1 MVSVSDDVILEQVEF
16 TYDAAGN
23 VIQTVTRQ
31 RYHNAPDSQTGP
43 LNDPSTTPKARVTY
57 STAYPDALGRTVA
70 TVEYGTNGGT
80 ELTRPGTIPERSD
93 TVLVTTLAYN
103 SAGQVST
110 QTNPAGIKTCFE
122 YDAARRRTGLTLN
135 CTGAGS
141 SSSSSSSG
149 GCEPSDDVN
158 VTVLTGFNA
167 DGNVA
172 SITAKNHVTADQ
184 VTQYVYGTTL
194 DDADIA
200 SSLLKRAEVYPDSVD
215 DDDRIVFS
223 YNRQREAT
231 KTTDQNGTVHEY
243 DRDKLGRQTHDR
255 VTALGTGV
263 DGAIRRLS
271 TGYEVRGMKSKLTSW
286 NNASVTSGDVVN
298 ESVFVFNS
306 FRQLIAD
313 YQSHGGTV
321 NTGTSPKVQYG
332 FADGSANTI
341 RPTSLTYPNGR
352 VIASDYGTANGIN
365 DAVSRIASLI
375 DDDTHLADYSYLGRS
390 TFVITDY
397 TEPEIKWTLADLAGS
412 NDPDTGDIYSGFDRF
427 GRVKDNRWYN
437 YGNSS
442 DTDRIKYGYGRNG
455 NRTYRENTVATANSA
470 KFDELY
476 QNDLLDR
483 LKHMDRGQLTA
494 LKDSITDKT
503 FAQCWSLDPTGNWKK
518 FLEDDNGDGTW
529 DLNQSRTANTV
540 NEISDITEST
550 GPSWATPAYNRAG
563 NMTTMPKVADPT
575 TSQTCTY
582 DAWNRL
588 VNVAEGASTVSAYTY
603 DAAKRRVIQKSY
615 TSGVLSETRHL
626 YYTEPSK
633 WQAIEERVGTSPDSA
648 DAERQFV
655 WGLRYIDDLILRDR
669 DTDDDGSLD
678 ERLYTLQDANWNVT
692 AVTNAS
698 GTTQE
703 RYNYS
708 ACGMPTFLTST
719 FGSRASSSF
728 DWETLYCGYR
738 WESGSRLFH
747 VRNRVLHSQLG
758 AWTQRDPLGLS
769 TGINIY
775 QYATSSPLTYTDGTG
790 LAAGLL
796 DIIHCLCGIA
806 SIADIVLAQ
815 NPFSDIPDC
824 LCNIFSTIETFITQ
838 GFWYGIGYA
847 LLTIADCASIPLA
860 PFVLGIE
867 GLIVGVVVGPFN
879 MLLLGAGGTV
889 LGTLPIGEA
898 IVDAQIFALQNYLSS
913 GGSTCFPQSQWDGC
927 RALLGL

>member
-1 MVSVSDDVILEQVEF
+1 MVSDDVILEQVEF

-31 RYHNAPDSQTGP
+31 RYHNAPDNQTGP
-43 LNDPSTTPKARVTY
+43 LNDPGTTPKARVTY

-80 ELTRPGTIPERSD
+80 ALTRPDTIPERSD
-93 TVLVTTLAYN
+93 TALVSTLAYN

-122 YDAARRRTGLTLN
+122 YDAAGRRTGITLN
-135 CTGAGS
+135 CAGASS

-200 SSLLKRAEVYPDSVD
+200 SSLLKRAEIYPDSVD

-231 KTTDQNGTVHEY
+231 KTTDQNGTVHECE
-243 DRDKLGRQTHDR
+243 RDKLGRQTHDR

-298 ESVFVFNS
+298 ECFFVFNS
-306 FRQLIAD
+306 FRQLIVD
-313 YQSHGGTV
+313 YQSHSGEVNIGT
-321 NTGTSPKVQYG
+321 TSKVEYG
-332 FADGSANTI
+332 FANGSANTI

-352 VIASDYGTANGIN
+352 IVDSDYGTANGIN
-365 DAVSRIASLI
+365 DAASRIASLI
-375 DDDTHLADYSYLGRS
+375 DDDDTHLADYSYLGRS
-390 TFVITDY
+390 TFVVTDY
-397 TEPEIKWTLADLAGS
+397 TEPDIKWTLVDLAGS

-442 DTDRIKYGYGRNG
+442 DTDRIKYGYDRNG

-494 LKDSITDKT
+494 LKDAITDKT
-503 FAQCWSLDPTGNWKK
+503 FTQCWSLDPTGNWKK
-518 FLEDDNGDGTW
+518 FQEDANGDGTW
-529 DLNQSRTANTV
+529 DLDQTRTANEV

-550 GPSWATPAYNRAG
+550 GPSWVTPAYNRAG

-575 TSQTCTY
+575 ASQTCTY

-588 VNVAEGASTVSAYTY
+588 VRVAEGANTVSAYTY
-603 DAAKRRVIQKSY
+603 DAAKRRGIHKTY
-615 TSGVLSETRHL
+615 TSGTLSETRHL

-633 WQAIEERVGTSPDSA
+633 WQIIEERLGTSPNSA
-648 DAERQFV
+648 DADRQFV
-655 WGLRYIDDLILRDR
+655 WGLRHIDDLIVRDR
-669 DTDDDGSLD
+669 DTNDDGSLD
-678 ERLYTLQDANWNVT
+678 ERLYAMQDANWNVT
-692 AVTNAS
+692 AIVDSTGAA
-698 GTTQE
+698 QE

-708 ACGMPTFLTST
+708 AYGVPTFLTST
-719 FGSRASSSF
+719 FGSRALSSF
-728 DWETLYCGYR
+728 DWETLYCGYCY
-738 WESGSRLFH
+738 EANIGLFH
-747 VRNRVLHSQLG
+747 VQNRAYSPTLG
-758 AWTQRDPLGLS
+758 GWVQRDPLGLVAGS
-769 TGINIY
+769 NLYGYVGN
-775 QYATSSPLTYTDGTG
+775 APLLRIDP
-790 LAAGLL
+790 
-796 DIIHCLCGIA
+796 
-806 SIADIVLAQ
+806 S
-815 NPFSDIPDC
+815 
-824 LCNIFSTIETFITQ
+824 
-838 GFWYGIGYA
+838 
-847 LLTIADCASIPLA
+847 
-860 PFVLGIE
+860 
-867 GLIVGVVVGPFN
+867 GLIFEDACATITGGIIVFT
-879 MLLLGAGGTV
+879 LCECGAEPEEFKCVKGNKAGNGSVPKPPKGETWNDANKSKCYGCCPNSAVNATPEKCEDCCIECTKLTKGT
-889 LGTLPIGEA
+889 P
-898 IVDAQIFALQNYLSS
+898 SS
-913 GGSTCFPQSQWDGC
+913 KIEKECAKKCSK
-927 RALLGL
+927 L